1 MIEFQNVQKKFGAV
15 EAVRGVSFTVNAGE
29 VCVLIGPSGCGKTT
43 SLRMINR
50 MIEAT
55 DGTVLVNG
63 TPVKQ
68 SNIQELR
75 RGIGYVI
82 QSVGLFP
89 HMTVRENVGIVPR
102 LVGWEKTRRGA
113 RADELLT
120 MVGLSPEDYRDK
132 YPHELSGGEAQRVG
146 VARAL
151 ASDPPILLMD
161 EPFGAVDP
169 LTREVLQREFSA
181 LQRRLK
187 KTVVFVTHDLD
198 EAIRLGDRIILM
210 RSGEVVQND
219 TPERI
224 LAQPV
229 SSFVR
234 EFIGND
240 RALKRLAC
248 FQVGDYLR
256 EARTIDESAA
266 LETDF
271 DAQEVVWVCNA
282 SQGLAGILE
291 KNGSP
296 ASVVPL
302 RSEDVAVTTASSLR
316 DALSRLLGQGL
327 RAIPVV
333 DEEKR
338 VVGEIRL
345 PDIEEVNQ
353 KGWHR

>member
-1 MIEFQNVQKKFGAV
+1 MIEFRDAAKSFGSV
-15 EAVRGVSFTVNAGE
+15 EAVKGISFRVHPGE

-43 SLRMINR
+43 TLRMVNR
-50 MIEAT
+50 MIEA
-55 DGTVLVNG
+55 GRGKVLVNG
-63 TPVKQ
+63 RSVGET
-68 SNIQELR
+68 NIQELR

-89 HMTVRENVGIVPR
+89 HMTVQQNVGIVPR
-102 LVGWEKTRRGA
+102 LVGWERPRREA
-113 RADELLT
+113 RADELLS
-120 MVGLSPEDYRDK
+120 MVGLDPGAYRGK

-169 LTREVLQREFSA
+169 LNREVLQREFLS
-181 LQRRLK
+181 LQRRLR

-198 EAIRLGDRIILM
+198 EAIRLGDRIVLM
-210 RSGEVVQND
+210 RKGEVIQND
-219 TPERI
+219 TPERV
-224 LAQPV
+224 LAQPA
-229 SSFVR
+229 SDFVR

-248 FQVGDYLR
+248 FAVGDYLR
-256 EARTIDESAA
+256 EARTIRHDRA
-266 LETDF
+266 LGAPV
-271 DAQEVVWVCNA
+271 DAKEVVWVCDD
-282 SQGLAGILE
+282 SDGLVGILR
-291 KNGSP
+291 KNGAP

-302 RSEDVAVTTASSLR
+302 RAEDVAVSTISTLR

-327 RAIPVV
+327 PAIPVV
-333 DEEKR
+333 DDAKR

-353 KGWHR
+353 RRWHR

>member
-1 MIEFQNVQKKFGAV
+1 MIEFRDVRKNFGSV
-15 EAVRGVSFTVNAGE
+15 EAVRGVSFAVNQGE

-50 MIEAT
+50 MIEVT

-63 TPVKQ
+63 RPVKET
-68 SNIQELR
+68 NIQELR

-89 HMTVRENVGIVPR
+89 HMTVKENIGIVPR
-102 LVGWEKTRRGA
+102 LVGWEKPKRGA
-113 RADELLT
+113 RADELLA
-120 MVGLSPEDYRDK
+120 MIGLDPESYREK

-169 LTREVLQREFSA
+169 LNREVLQREFSA

-210 RSGEVVQND
+210 KSGEIVQND
-219 TPERI
+219 SPERI
-224 LAQPV
+224 LAQPA
-229 SSFVR
+229 SAFVR

-256 EARTIDESAA
+256 EARVVPEQSA

-271 DAQEVVWVCNA
+271 DAHEVVWVCND

-291 KNGSP
+291 KNGAP
-296 ASVVPL
+296 ASIVPL
-302 RSEDVAVTTASSLR
+302 ESDDVAVTRVSTLR

-327 RAIPVV
+327 PAIPVV
-333 DEEKR
+333 DDDRR

-353 KGWHR
+353 RGWHR